1 MSMLTVFAQY
11 RSLLDQLPERGFYV
25 FFLKHGYSMIL
36 PMKAVDTLEEA
47 QAVPERPEHT
57 KVILDG
63 KKPYRLWFIGVPDF
77 EGKFGLTLVSEHG
90 SRDELD
96 LKLGTSPAA
105 LEPSGPGVPMVH

>member
-57 KVILDG
+57 KVILTEKNRTG
-63 KKPYRLWFIGVPDF
+63 
-77 EGKFGLTLVSEHG
+77 FGSSGCPTLRAS
-90 SRDELD
+90 
-96 LKLGTSPAA
+96 LG
-105 LEPSGPGVPMVH
+105 